1 MWRVIWFLIAV
12 VVAAFICIY
21 VLDQHGFV
29 SLTLGKRIYEA
40 SLGIVLL
47 GLLAALFVIYLVA
60 QIVLLVV
67 RLPFKGFA
75 LSRSRRKEKGS
86 AAISKGLVAVAS
98 GDLNAAA
105 RHAQAA
111 ERLVGQEPLA
121 LLLSAQAAQLRGD
134 RDAAKAAFAR
144 MARLPETRGLGLR
157 GLFVEARRRGDAG
170 GAHQHAVQAAQLDVF
185 LPWAHEATLVAQC
198 RARDWPAAL
207 ATLER
212 NQRLGAMDE
221 HEMRHAKAALLT
233 ARALDL
239 RQAEPR
245 EALKVALAALKIEPG
260 LTPAVTTAAALLAG
274 QGQQRKAERIIEA
287 AWVQSP
293 HPDLA
298 EAYSGLR
305 PEQPAAER
313 LQRIAKLA
321 ALSPGHEESRIALA
335 RAALAARQ
343 YSQARAQ
350 LAPLMEVRPSARV
363 YLLMAEIEE
372 AENGMSGTAR
382 EMLARA
388 AHAPRDPAWI
398 AGGVISAQWAPV
410 EPETGR
416 IGAFTWGHPPELPG
430 TIADRTTIATLAVAS
445 HPKVEATAKPV
456 EIAKLAPPQAANVG
470 DAPHPEEDIP
480 KTDRGQS
487 PPVPARA
494 EQDPAPPMRAAETVA
509 FPLSRA
515 PDDPGA
521 DEPAG
526 KGLWRRLT
534 G

>member
-12 VVAAFICIY
+12 VVAAFFCIY
-21 VLDQHGFV
+21 VLDQHGVV

-40 SLGIVLL
+40 SLGIALL
-47 GLLAALFVIYLVA
+47 SLLAALFLIYLVA
-60 QIVLLVV
+60 QIALFAM

-75 LSRSRRKEKGS
+75 LSRSRRKEKG
-86 AAISKGLVAVAS
+86 AAAVSKGLVAVAS

-111 ERLVGQEPLA
+111 DRLVGQEPLA

-157 GLFVEARRRGDAG
+157 GLFVEARRRGDG
-170 GAHQHAVQAAQLDVF
+170 GTAHQHAVQAAQLDVF

-212 NQRLGAMDE
+212 NQRLGAMDGR
-221 HEMRHAKAALLT
+221 EMRHAKAALLA

-245 EALKVALAALKIEPG
+245 EALKTALAALKIEPG
-260 LTPAVTTAAALLAG
+260 LTPAATTAASLLSG
-274 QGQQRKAERIIEA
+274 QGQRRKAERIIEA
-287 AWVQSP
+287 AWLQSP

-298 EAYSGLR
+298 EAYIGLR

-313 LQRIAKLA
+313 LQQITKLA

-335 RAALAARQ
+335 RAALAARE
-343 YSQARAQ
+343 YSKARAQ
-350 LAPLMEVRPSARV
+350 LAPLLEVRPSARV

-372 AENGMSGTAR
+372 AENGMTGMAR

-398 AGGVISAQWAPV
+398 ADGMISSQWAPV

-416 IGAFTWGHPPELPG
+416 IGAFIWGHPPELPG
-430 TIADRTTIATLAVAS
+430 TIADGTAIAPLALAS
-445 HPKVEATAKPV
+445 QPNADPAAKPV
-456 EIAKLAPPQAANVG
+456 EIAKLAPPQAANSG
-470 DAPHPEEDIP
+470 EAPHPGDEDVKP
-480 KTDRGQS
+480 DRA
-487 PPVPARA
+487 PPRPVPARA
-494 EQDPAPPMRAAETVA
+494 EQHSTPPARAAERVA
-509 FPLSRA
+509 FPLARA

-521 DEPAG
+521 DQPAG